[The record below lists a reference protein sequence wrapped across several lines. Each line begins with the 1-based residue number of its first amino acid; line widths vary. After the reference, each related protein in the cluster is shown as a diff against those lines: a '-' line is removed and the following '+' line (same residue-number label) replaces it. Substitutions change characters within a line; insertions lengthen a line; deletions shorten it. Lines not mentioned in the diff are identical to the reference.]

1 MEPIGVATHWL
12 DKCTFHIQF
21 ICFKLV
27 FMVFLSVTRKDLFI
41 EYNGCRRIANRNAHD
56 LNLLFN
62 VRKESSMIVSP
73 PILRLE
79 ELLVFGVCSVSL
91 PSWPKAN
98 LEGYHEN
105 FL

>member
-41 EYNGCRRIANRNAHD
+41 EHNGGHRIANRNAHV
-56 LNLLFN
+56 LNLSIN
-62 VRKESSMIVSP
+62 VRKESSMKVSP
-73 PILRLE
+73 PILRVE

-98 LEGYHEN
+98 LEGYHEI

>member
-12 DKCTFHIQF
+12 DNCTFHIQF
-21 ICFKLV
+21 KCFKLV

-41 EYNGCRRIANRNAHD
+41 EHNGGHRIADRSAHV
-56 LNLLFN
+56 LNLSIN
-62 VRKESSMIVSP
+62 VRKESSMKGSP

>member
-1 MEPIGVATHWL
+1 
-12 DKCTFHIQF
+12 
-21 ICFKLV
+21 
-27 FMVFLSVTRKDLFI
+27 MVFLSVTMKDLFI
-41 EYNGCRRIANRNAHD
+41 EHNGGYRIANRNAHV
-56 LNLLFN
+56 LNLSIN
-62 VRKESSMIVSP
+62 VRKESSMKVSP
-73 PILRLE
+73 PILRLK